1 MQTLSA
7 TDIHNAPWIEPAQKP
22 KEAIFKRLINYTLFQ
37 SLSCATS
44 AFVRCMQL
52 NRNEVVVVLSIRLVF
67 ESLAC
72 KEGILVG
79 LSAKKVL
86 KHVRGILKK
95 K

>member
-1 MQTLSA
+1 M
-7 TDIHNAPWIEPAQKP
+7 
-22 KEAIFKRLINYTLFQ
+22 
-37 SLSCATS
+37 
-44 AFVRCMQL
+44 
-52 NRNEVVVVLSIRLVF
+52 VLSIRLVF

>member
-1 MQTLSA
+1 MRPALLGGTL
-7 TDIHNAPWIEPAQKP
+7 
-22 KEAIFKRLINYTLFQ
+22 
-37 SLSCATS
+37 
-44 AFVRCMQL
+44 QL

-79 LSAKKVL
+79 LSTKKVL